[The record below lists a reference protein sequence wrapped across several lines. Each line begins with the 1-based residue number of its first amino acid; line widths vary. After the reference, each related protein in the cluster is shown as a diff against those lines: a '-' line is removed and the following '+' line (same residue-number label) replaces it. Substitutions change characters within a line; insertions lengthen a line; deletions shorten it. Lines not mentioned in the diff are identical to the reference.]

1 MASLQILDLPFEED
15 LSYDELMSIDG
26 GTVSTFVNNILD
38 YTERLIQ
45 QGLYTAEEAT
55 EVALDAAYAYLFD
68 VGAACQGSDDVDL
81 CLAAYG
87 VI

>member
-1 MASLQILDLPFEED
+1 MTIQIHDLSFEED

-26 GTVSTFVNNILD
+26 GTVSTFVNNVLEF
-38 YTERLIQ
+38 TERLVQ

-55 EVALDAAYAYLFD
+55 EVALDAAYAYLLD

-81 CLAAYG
+81 CLASYG